1 LRDGLPLA
9 GTTGEPGTAR
19 DRISRRKFLAALAG
33 TAAAWPLA
41 ALAQQTGRM
50 RRLGVLM
57 YSAESDPRAKAQ
69 FTALVQALRSLGW
82 IDGQTLRMDVR
93 WSAGDAERAR
103 TFATELIGLAPDVIL
118 SATTQNLT
126 ALVRQAPT
134 NPIVFTMVS
143 DPVAQGFVS
152 NLARPSGNIT
162 GFASYEFSIGGKWID
177 LLRQVVPDLTHVAI
191 IFNPATS
198 PQNNFLLDSIKSAAP
213 ALGVAV
219 AEAPVHD
226 PEGLARAIESV
237 SIKPHGGLVFPTD
250 PFLQVHRQLTV
261 ELAARY
267 RLPAISIERHFPE
280 AGGLMSYGIED
291 ETYFR
296 QAAVYID
303 RILKGA
309 KPGELPVQ
317 TPTKFELV
325 INVKAAKALGIE
337 VPTNL
342 LLTADDFIE

>member
-1 LRDGLPLA
+1 VIKRRDFITLLGGA
-9 GTTGEPGTAR
+9 
-19 DRISRRKFLAALAG
+19 
-33 TAAAWPLA
+33 AAAWPLA
-41 ALAQQTGRM
+41 AWAQQGDRV

-57 YSAESDPRAKAQ
+57 YSAESDPRAKAR
-69 FTALVQALRSLGW
+69 FTRLVQALRSLGW
-82 IDGQTLRMDVR
+82 INGQTLHMDVR

-103 TFATELIGLAPDVIL
+103 TFATELIAPAPDTIL

-134 NPIVFTMVS
+134 IPIVFTMVS
-143 DPVAQGFVS
+143 DPAAQGFVS
-152 NLARPSGNIT
+152 NLARPGGNIT
-162 GFASYEFSIGGKWID
+162 GFASFEFSIGAKWID

-191 IFNPATS
+191 IFNSATS
-198 PQNNFLLDSIKSAAP
+198 PQNNFLLDSIKPAAP
-213 ALGVAV
+213 ALNVEVTA
-219 AEAPVHD
+219 APVHD
-226 PEGLARAIESV
+226 PEGLARAVESV
-237 SIKPHGGLVFPTD
+237 SLKPHGGLLFATD

-280 AGGLMSYGIED
+280 IGGLMSYGIED
-291 ETYFR
+291 ETPFR

-309 KPGELPVQ
+309 KPSDLPVQ

-325 INVKAAKALGIE
+325 INVKTAKALGIE